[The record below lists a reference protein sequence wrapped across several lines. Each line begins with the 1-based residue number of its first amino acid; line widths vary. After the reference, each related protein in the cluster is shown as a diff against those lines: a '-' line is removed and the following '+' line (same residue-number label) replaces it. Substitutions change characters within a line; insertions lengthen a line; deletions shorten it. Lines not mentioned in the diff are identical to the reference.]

1 MSESKTIV
9 LEKDFLNVN
18 EAAMYMGCTPTG
30 FRKMAKAF
38 DIPSAKV
45 PGGRIIYRRNDLYS
59 LNEQYFTAPKIR
71 LEAFDLWQ
79 NVNKILQEWSPKPK
93 SKSTI

>member
-1 MSESKTIV
+1 MSDSKTPIV

-45 PGGRIIYRRNDLYS
+45 PGGRIIC
-59 LNEQYFTAPKIR
+59 TALMSSI
-71 LEAFDLWQ
+71 
-79 NVNKILQEWSPKPK
+79 SPHQKLD
-93 SKSTI
+93 

>member
-1 MSESKTIV
+1 
-9 LEKDFLNVN
+9 
-18 EAAMYMGCTPTG
+18 MGCTPTG

-71 LEAFDLWQ
+71 LEAFDL
-79 NVNKILQEWSPKPK
+79 
-93 SKSTI
+93 